1 MPISPLPRYASP
13 MTLRLAALILAVLLA
28 SPALAADVYRQEQPD
43 GSIRYTDKPPHKG
56 AKPAKLPPL
65 SGTISATAGTS
76 GSRVFYTEEALR
88 EAARF
93 AVSLESPT
101 PGQELRIGADR
112 AVAAANVM
120 PGLVT
125 GFGLMY
131 YLDGAAMTADPVDQL
146 SVLMPL
152 MQPGAH
158 KVRVVVLDGKGREVA
173 RSAETS
179 FLVSAPK

>member
-1 MPISPLPRYASP
+1 MLRFLIL
-13 MTLRLAALILAVLLA
+13 MTLLLA
-28 SPALAADVYRQEQPD
+28 GPALADDVYKQVQPD
-43 GSIRYTDKPPHKG
+43 GSIRYTDKPPSKG
-56 AKPAKLPPL
+56 AKPARLPPL

-93 AVSLESPT
+93 AVSIESPT

-125 GFGLMY
+125 GFGLLY
-131 YLDGAAMTADPVDQL
+131 FLDGAAMTAEPVDKL

-152 MQPGAH
+152 MAPGAH
-158 KVRVVVLDGKGREVA
+158 KVSVAVLDAKGREVA

-179 FLVSAPK
+179 FLVTAPK

>member
-1 MPISPLPRYASP
+1 MIRCL
-13 MTLRLAALILAVLLA
+13 VLLA
-28 SPALAADVYRQEQPD
+28 LLLAGPALADEVYKQVQPD
-43 GSIRYTDKPPHKG
+43 GSIRYTDKPPSKG

-65 SGTISATAGTS
+65 SGTIGAGAS
-76 GSRVFYTEEALR
+76 SPGARVFYTEEALR

-93 AVSLESPT
+93 AVSIESPT
-101 PGQELRIGADR
+101 PGQEFRIGADR

-131 YLDGAAMTADPVDQL
+131 YLDGAAMTQAPVDKL

-152 MQPGAH
+152 MAAGPH
-158 KVRVVVLDGKGREVA
+158 KVSVAVLDARGREVA
-173 RSAETS
+173 RSAETD
-179 FLVSAPK
+179 FIVSAPK